1 MIGYCWPVTQSHRR
15 VVVTLAAAALA
26 AAGVLPDGAA
36 GAQRQ
41 PRRTLRRT
49 GVAIVERPV
58 KICQLIGD
66 FDRERQEETLNLT
79 RARAGVG
86 RTDLGSSFRH
96 AGKTWFLFGDTIG
109 PIPGA
114 RDPIAWSDDDTPE
127 DCLALTFV
135 ADGALYRPITIPG
148 ITHGAFEV
156 PIAGID
162 AGGSMILYNS
172 TDAYTRPDG
181 TTAMGRTVVAQS
193 GDGGRTFAYLYEL
206 SDTAFINV
214 SPVAVATADWS
225 GLPAAAGDT
234 VLLFGSGDYRRSDV
248 RLAVQPLG
256 GIGSRASL
264 RYLAGLDAGGAP
276 LWSADESQ
284 ASPLF
289 DHPCVGELSVTYNPA
304 LELFVMLYNCGGII
318 LRTAPRPWGPWSP
331 PQTLFDPL
339 RDGGYCHYMHV
350 PWSREHCD
358 EVQDEGTDDVWGGA
372 YGPYQIAEL
381 ATAGHGTSTIYFTM
395 STWNPYTVVLM
406 RASLTR

>member
-1 MIGYCWPVTQSHRR
+1 M
-15 VVVTLAAAALA
+15 LAAAVVA
-26 AAGVLPDGAA
+26 AAGVLPDAA
-36 GAQRQ
+36 AETKRA
-41 PRRTLRRT
+41 PRRALRRT
-49 GVAIVERPV
+49 GVAIAERPV
-58 KICQLIGD
+58 KICQLVGD

-79 RARAGVG
+79 RTRAGVG

-96 AGKTWFLFGDTIG
+96 AGKTWFLFGDTG
-109 PIPGA
+109 GAIPGA

-135 ADGALYRPITIPG
+135 ADGPLFRPVTVPG
-148 ITHGAFEV
+148 ITHGGFEV
-156 PIAGID
+156 PIAGLE
-162 AGGSMILYNS
+162 AGGSMILYHS
-172 TDAYTRPDG
+172 TDTYTRPDG

-214 SPVAVATADWS
+214 SPVTVATAAWS

-264 RYLAGLDAGGAP
+264 RYLAGLGAGGAP
-276 LWSADESQ
+276 MWSADESQ

-304 LELFVMLYNCGGII
+304 LELFVMLYNCGGGII

-331 PQTLFDPL
+331 PQTLFDAR

-350 PWSREHCD
+350 AWSQEHCD
-358 EVQDEGTDDVWGGA
+358 EVQDDGTDDVWGGA
-372 YGPYQIAEL
+372 YGPFQIAEL
-381 ATAGHGTSTIYFTM
+381 ATTGNGASTIYFTM

-406 RASLTR
+406 RATLTR